1 MNSNPEANTHG
12 HVSSV
17 QGEFARGWRVLGA
30 SFFGISVSL
39 VSLPYYSAGIW
50 IRPWQDEFGWT
61 RAEIGAGQMVSTVV
75 FILTAPFAGKLI
87 DRFGLRLVTP
97 LSLVVFAFGLFLVS
111 RMNGDLITYYGLVM
125 FYTFVGVASSTLAFT
140 RAVNAWFDKN
150 RGIALG
156 LCLSGT
162 GVAGLLLPRYLAPY
176 VEDHGWRAGFFLM
189 ALVVLVVVPI
199 VYAGIRDAP
208 PKSGDG
214 SGPIKSRADIRALT
228 LHDAAKT
235 REFWTILSIFL
246 LIALA
251 VCGLIPSFIPLLMDQ
266 GMSATQAGSYG
277 ALIGAS
283 IMGGRLLTG
292 FLVDRFFAPHVMAL
306 AFTFVALG
314 CLALGLGGI
323 QFAFLAAIALGFA
336 IGSEADL
343 VGYYTARYFGMKHY
357 GVIFGVQFSSFSLGC
372 GLSPIVA
379 GRIWDVTGSY
389 DLALIGGAG
398 LIMISV
404 VLSLTLPRFPDFNDP
419 NTKGV
424 AKTEAALRT

>member
-1 MNSNPEANTHG
+1 MSSNPQTNAPG
-12 HVSSV
+12 GASLQ

-50 IRPWQDEFGWT
+50 IRPWQDEFGWS
-61 RAEIGAGQMVSTVV
+61 RAEIGAGQMISTII
-75 FILTAPFAGKLI
+75 FILIAPFAGKLI

-97 LSLVVFAFGLFLVS
+97 VSLILFAFGLFLVS
-111 RMNGDLITYYGLVM
+111 RMNGDLTTYYGLIV

-176 VEDHGWRAGFFLM
+176 VEDNGWRAGFMIM
-189 ALVVLVVVPI
+189 ALAVLIVVPI

-208 PKSGDG
+208 PKQAD
-214 SGPIKSRADIRALT
+214 KSSPYTGQPEMHAFT
-228 LHDAAKT
+228 LHGAAKT
-235 REFWTILSIFL
+235 RQFWTILSIFL

-266 GMSATQAGSYG
+266 GMSATQAGSHG

-306 AFTFVALG
+306 AFTLVAIG
-314 CLALGLGGI
+314 CLALGIGGI
-323 QFAFLAAIALGFA
+323 EYAFLAAMALGFA

-357 GVIFGVQFSSFSLGC
+357 GVIFGVQFSAFSLGC
-372 GLSPIVA
+372 GISPIVA
-379 GRIWDVTGSY
+379 GRIWDITGSY
-389 DLALIGGAG
+389 DYALIGGAV

-404 VLSLTLPRFPDFNDP
+404 FLSLTLPRFPDLD
-419 NTKGV
+419 
-424 AKTEAALRT
+424 AKSANVEAQ